1 MKKIFLLGAMVCAL
15 AMMTACKSGTT
26 NDNTSDTLQKTAIP
40 DYAPNIKYL
49 QIIDSLD
56 SCGWFEED
64 TLWLMYDNDNYQ
76 RAAKPRYIN
85 GVPIVWLSHEDIE
98 GDKLPTRHCID
109 FGYEFHGDSCL
120 CICVYDVRYDGD
132 FKPDGATHS
141 FYPIEFLDSILNAQ
155 QIVQEQP
162 EEVIFEFD
170 ANKVRQRYADA
181 ERKAREAGHKAGE
194 MMK

>member
-64 TLWLMYDNDNYQ
+64 TLWLTYGNYNYK
-76 RAAKPRYIN
+76 RASKPRYIN
-85 GVPIVWLSHEDIE
+85 GVPIVWLSSEEDTI
-98 GDKLPTRHCID
+98 PTRHYIEY
-109 FGYEFHGDSCL
+109 GYETHGDTQ
-120 CICVYDVRYDGD
+120 IYVCVYDVHYDED
-132 FKPDGATHS
+132 FEPDGAIHS
-141 FYPIEFLDSILNAQ
+141 FYPKVFLDSILNAKQ
-155 QIVQEQP
+155 KIQEQP
-162 EEVIFEFD
+162 EEMVFEFD
-170 ANKVRQRYADA
+170 ENKVRQRYADA

-194 MMK
+194 MRK